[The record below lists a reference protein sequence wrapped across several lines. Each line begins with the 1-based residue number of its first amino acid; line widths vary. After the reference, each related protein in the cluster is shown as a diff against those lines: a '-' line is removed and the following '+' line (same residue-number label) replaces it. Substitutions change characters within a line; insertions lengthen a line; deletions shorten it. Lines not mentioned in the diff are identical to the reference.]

1 MRCKPGDM
9 AFITQNIPDNVG
21 KLVLVVEYFGER
33 DYPHVDL
40 WGVPCWTVESMGGTL
55 KHNTGQLAYGGYIP
69 DLALQP
75 IGETALT
82 RRDLEQARAEAE
94 LEAAWENLREVAREM
109 ERQATLR
116 EEQTVE
122 VDKTEPSD
130 EPGGDRE
137 QGY

>member
-9 AFITQNIPDNVG
+9 AIITQRIPHNVG
-21 KLVLVVEYFGER
+21 KLVLVVEYFGEK
-33 DYPHVDL
+33 DYPHLDL
-40 WGVPCWTVESMGGTL
+40 WNLPCWTVESMGGTL
-55 KHNTGQLAYGGYIP
+55 TCDTGQIAHGGFIP

-75 IGETALT
+75 IGETTLT

-94 LEAAWENLREVAREM
+94 LEAAWENLREIAREM

-122 VDKTEPSD
+122 ADKTVPRN
-130 EPGGDRE
+130 EPGGYRE
-137 QGY
+137 